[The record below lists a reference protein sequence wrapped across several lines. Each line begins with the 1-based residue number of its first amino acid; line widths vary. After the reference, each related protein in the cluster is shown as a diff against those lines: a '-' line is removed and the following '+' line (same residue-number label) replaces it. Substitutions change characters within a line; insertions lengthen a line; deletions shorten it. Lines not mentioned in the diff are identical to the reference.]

1 MQEMK
6 DDYKK
11 QIRELTPRIIARD
24 WKTTGAWPN
33 WVIQLVV
40 ELLSHRT
47 PPSCVSANILLVISL
62 ICPGL
67 VEIGKCCFPNMVYVV
82 HPLSQTNNIITV
94 PSIMNPDK
102 TKTQLADDMPEI
114 SFIGDCRSLLVVIT
128 KTLAAQHLGKLD
140 KFDQLCTDG
149 TDRRQTEFEN
159 VVVGYMADSGYKS
172 VVLDATIVPD
182 GKTAQHLHDSILRTF
197 KEAGDLLDD
206 WRAVT
211 KEMYKDDPELQD
223 LLGDIPNRTGLSL
236 SKFNKANVMTDT
248 CYTARLLRVRLIAT
262 MTQICK
268 DEGIEEKDIKF
279 FVGDCWHHLRC
290 IWIGAGLKH
299 LDTYL
304 TDLLPE
310 VDDIHFLLRVSTS
323 IEAHL
328 IAIEKEFG
336 ATANY
341 AKGHGARFIAWMKRW
356 HPGALLFPVLRVT
369 AGSRQDSG
377 TEGAIVAYM
386 NRKYYIPFLFQEL
399 AAKTKDHSILQ
410 KNLYIILR
418 SSEMIAS
425 FRLLSIM
432 HVAIVLPHRWLAGNA
447 HLLADENFG
456 ITDMAEVAQLI
467 RDGLEEITSNGE
479 LILDQDYM
487 MGILKP
493 IQDKVPKFKEYMQ
506 FMFEEHTC
514 FAVGS
519 RSEEDKNIV
528 YDELLAELFYP
539 VRQENMDTNDLTIRL
554 AEEFAFVTY
563 TDMERED
570 KATAAY
576 ILDGV

>member
-1 MQEMK
+1 
-6 DDYKK
+6 
-11 QIRELTPRIIARD
+11 
-24 WKTTGAWPN
+24 
-33 WVIQLVV
+33 
-40 ELLSHRT
+40 
-47 PPSCVSANILLVISL
+47 
-62 ICPGL
+62 
-67 VEIGKCCFPNMVYVV
+67 
-82 HPLSQTNNIITV
+82 
-94 PSIMNPDK
+94 
-102 TKTQLADDMPEI
+102 
-114 SFIGDCRSLLVVIT
+114 
-128 KTLAAQHLGKLD
+128 
-140 KFDQLCTDG
+140 
-149 TDRRQTEFEN
+149 
-159 VVVGYMADSGYKS
+159 
-172 VVLDATIVPD
+172 
-182 GKTAQHLHDSILRTF
+182 
-197 KEAGDLLDD
+197 
-206 WRAVT
+206 
-211 KEMYKDDPELQD
+211 
-223 LLGDIPNRTGLSL
+223 
-236 SKFNKANVMTDT
+236 MTDT
-248 CYTARLLRVRLIAT
+248 CATARLLRVRLIAT
-262 MTQICK
+262 MTQIYK

-341 AKGHGARFIAWMKRW
+341 AKGHGAQFIAWMKRY

-386 NRKYYIPFLFQEL
+386 NSKYYIQFLFQEL

-479 LILDQDYM
+479 LILDQDCM
-487 MGILKP
+487 MGTLKP
-493 IQDKVPKFKEYMQ
+493 IKDKVPAFKEYME
-506 FMFEEHTC
+506 FMFE
-514 FAVGS
+514 
-519 RSEEDKNIV
+519 
-528 YDELLAELFYP
+528 
-539 VRQENMDTNDLTIRL
+539 
-554 AEEFAFVTY
+554 
-563 TDMERED
+563 
-570 KATAAY
+570 
-576 ILDGV
+576 